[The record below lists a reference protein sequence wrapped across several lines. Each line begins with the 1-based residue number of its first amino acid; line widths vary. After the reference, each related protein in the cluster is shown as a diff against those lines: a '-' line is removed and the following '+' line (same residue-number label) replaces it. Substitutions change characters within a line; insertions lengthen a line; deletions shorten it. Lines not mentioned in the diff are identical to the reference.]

1 MVLPPT
7 HEVPRMG
14 EASLLDHPWITRR
27 KLDVAEYHRM
37 GEAGILHE
45 DDRVE
50 LIEGE
55 LVQMAP
61 IGSLHAGT
69 VNALAHLL
77 ITAVGQRAV
86 VAVQNPV
93 RLDRHAEPQPDF
105 AVLRPRDDL
114 YRSRTPEPADVLLL
128 VEVADSS
135 LRYDRTVKLP
145 LYAGHGVPEVWI
157 VDLEQRE
164 IEVWRD
170 PADGRYGTSWRA
182 GPDAS
187 LEPALLPGVVL
198 RAADILA

>member
-1 MVLPPT
+1 MA
-7 HEVPRMG
+7 

-55 LVQMAP
+55 LVALAP
-61 IGSLHAGT
+61 IGSPHAST
-69 VNALAHLL
+69 VNTLTELL
-77 ITAVGQRAV
+77 VAAVGQRGI

-93 RLDRHAEPQPDF
+93 RLDRHTEPQPDF
-105 AVLRPRDDL
+105 AVLRRHDHR
-114 YRSRTPEPADVLLL
+114 YRAMNPGPEDVLLL

-135 LRYDRTVKLP
+135 LRYDRKVKLP
-145 LYAGHGVPEVWI
+145 LYAEHGVPEVWI